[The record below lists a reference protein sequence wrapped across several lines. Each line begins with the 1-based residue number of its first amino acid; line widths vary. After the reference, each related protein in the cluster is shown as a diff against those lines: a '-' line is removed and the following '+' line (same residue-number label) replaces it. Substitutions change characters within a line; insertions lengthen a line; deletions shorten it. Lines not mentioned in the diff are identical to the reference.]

1 MVLLPFLMK
10 LRLPTFRL
18 ILLFGIALASG
29 MVACRPVAKSPRPPI
44 PGKFVFAHYMVCIPT
59 VGAGATVADYKKEI
73 EEAQSRGIDGFVLN
87 CGAWTDKE
95 GGMYKKRT
103 GQIYQAA
110 KELGTDFKL
119 FISADYA
126 TGLTLP
132 ETRDMVETFRN
143 HPNQFR
149 WQGKPVLS
157 TFGGGAA
164 QTEFVKKEF
173 SGDRA
178 IVYVPFYY
186 PVPAAENPGAT
197 GVDQVFNA
205 NPSLDGFFNFGA
217 AGTPKAI
224 NATNA
229 LAAKRWLG
237 AGKIFMSPVSP
248 FYRGLKG
255 NYRVF
260 ESLGFQGMASEWL
273 SAITNN
279 ANWIELTTWNDW
291 GEASYVAPFGSPD
304 NTKLWNGHWGGML
317 AHVAFLDAS
326 RYYIDWFKTGAPP
339 EIATDRLFY
348 FYRLHPKDVPG
359 PAVPGQSGFP
369 RGVEG
374 LQDMV
379 FVTAFLSQPG
389 QVTVQS
395 GTESQ
400 SFDLPAGVHHVDIPF
415 QMGCPRVTL
424 TRGGRT
430 VIDKTGELPITND
443 GWSNFNYF
451 SGSASGPPQ

>member
-1 MVLLPFLMK
+1 MK
-10 LRLPTFRL
+10 MCPPSFRL
-18 ILLFGIALASG
+18 ILLLGLAIAIC
-29 MVACRPVAKSPRPPI
+29 MVACRPTPSTSVNGQRPPI
-44 PGKFVFAHYMVCIPT
+44 SGKFVFAHYMVCIPT
-59 VGAGATVADYKKEI
+59 AGGAATIADFKREI
-73 EEAQSRGIDGFVLN
+73 EEAQKRGIDGFVLN
-87 CGAWTDKE
+87 CGAWTDKD
-95 GGMYKKRT
+95 GGMYKKRSEM
-103 GQIYQAA
+103 IYQAA
-110 KELGTDFKL
+110 KELGTGFKL

-173 SGDRA
+173 SGGRA

-186 PVPAAENPGAT
+186 PVPAAENPGAA

-260 ESLGFQGMASEWL
+260 DPLGFQGMASEWL

-279 ANWIELTTWNDW
+279 ASWVELTTWNDW
-291 GEASYVAPFGSPD
+291 GESSYVAPFGAPA

-317 AHVAFLDAS
+317 SHVAFLDAS

-339 EIATDRLFY
+339 AIATDRLFY
-348 FYRLHPKDVPG
+348 FYRLHPKNVAG
-359 PAVPGQSGFP
+359 PAVPGQTGFP
-369 RGVEG
+369 SGGEG
-374 LQDMV
+374 LQDKV

-389 QVTVQS
+389 KVTVQS
-395 GTESQ
+395 GTERQ
-400 SFDLPAGVHHVDIPF
+400 TFDLPAGVHHVDIPF
-415 QMGCPRVTL
+415 QMGRPRVTL
-424 TRGGRT
+424 TRGWRT
-430 VIDKTGELPITND
+430 VIDKAGELPITNE

-451 SGSASGPPQ
+451 SGSATGGEQ